1 MCDHLPMIA
10 CVQNPCTQEKSEKGT
25 FLRFFLKE
33 GGWGGGGTIHSLS
46 RENLR
51 FVTSHSRFAL
61 ASSKYEAPEE
71 EGAAKVIY
79 FNALAGNLRSLWLL
93 LL

>member
-1 MCDHLPMIA
+1 M
-10 CVQNPCTQEKSEKGT
+10 
-25 FLRFFLKE
+25 
-33 GGWGGGGTIHSLS
+33 GGGGAIHSLS

-71 EGAAKVIY
+71 EGAATVIY
-79 FNALAGNLRSLWLL
+79 FNALAGNLRSL
-93 LL
+93 

>member
-1 MCDHLPMIA
+1 MRPPPDDSL
-10 CVQNPCTQEKSEKGT
+10 CTEPLYSRKIREGYLSPIFPEG
-25 FLRFFLKE
+25 
-33 GGWGGGGTIHSLS
+33 GGWGGGAIHSLS

-71 EGAAKVIY
+71 EGAATVIY
-79 FNALAGNLRSLWLL
+79 FNALAGNLRSL
-93 LL
+93 

>member
-10 CVQNPCTQEKSEKGT
+10 CVQNPLYSRKSEKGT
-25 FLRFFLKE
+25 FLRFFLKVV
-33 GGWGGGGTIHSLS
+33 GGGGAIRSLS
-46 RENLR
+46 RENLC

-71 EGAAKVIY
+71 EGAATVIY
-79 FNALAGNLRSLWLL
+79 FKFCRRLSW
-93 LL
+93 

>member
-10 CVQNPCTQEKSEKGT
+10 CVQNPLYSRKI
-25 FLRFFLKE
+25 RE
-33 GGWGGGGTIHSLS
+33 GDLSPIFPEGGGGGGGGALHSLS

-71 EGAAKVIY
+71 EGAATVIY
-79 FNALAGNLRSLWLL
+79 FKFCRRLSW
-93 LL
+93 